1 MRRRDTA
8 WIFNLG
14 ADVYGWFTAQP
25 AWRASCARMAALLPP
40 EPGIRV
46 ADLGCGPG
54 VSAIELAR
62 RRPDAR
68 VVGLDR
74 ARRMLTEARRRSR
87 QARARCT
94 VGRPIGWVLGD
105 AARLP
110 FPDASLDAVTG
121 HSFLY
126 LLPDQPAALA
136 EMRRVLRPNGVTI
149 LMEPHARPATLGGIL
164 RAGRDPRHLLAV
176 SLWRPFSRVHGRYTR
191 ASLRAA
197 LEAAGF
203 ANCRVEETLGG
214 LGLLAVARSK
224 NQESRSKEADR
235 LLLDS

>member
-25 AWRASCARMAALLPP
+25 TWRASCARMAALLPT
-40 EPGIRV
+40 EPGIHV

-54 VSAIELAR
+54 VSAFEIAR
-62 RRPDAR
+62 LRPDAR

-74 ARRMLTEARRRSR
+74 ARRMLTEARRRSAPGR
-87 QARARCT
+87 VPAPPA
-94 VGRPIGWVLGD
+94 GRPIGWVLGD

-110 FPDASLDAVTG
+110 FPDASLDALTG

-126 LLPDQPAALA
+126 LLPDRDAALA
-136 EMRRVLRPNGVTI
+136 EMRRVLRPGGVAI
-149 LMEPHARPATLGGIL
+149 LMEPHARPATLGQLL

-191 ASLRAA
+191 RSLTAT
-197 LEAAGF
+197 LIAAGF
-203 ANCRVEETLGG
+203 VNCRVEETIGG
-214 LGLLAVARSK
+214 LGLLAVG
-224 NQESRSKEADR
+224 SRR
-235 LLLDS
+235 

>member
-8 WIFNLG
+8 WLFNLG
-14 ADVYGWFTAQP
+14 ADLYGWFTAQAP
-25 AWRASCARMAALLPP
+25 WRASCARMAALVPP

-54 VSAIELAR
+54 VSAIEIAR
-62 RRPDAR
+62 LRPDAR

-74 ARRMLTEARRRSR
+74 ARRMLAEARRRSR
-87 QARARCT
+87 SERRRGHGGGSRAGRAT
-94 VGRPIGWVLGD
+94 AGRPDSGGRPIGWVLGD

-110 FPDASLDAVTG
+110 FPDAGLDAVTG

-126 LLPDQPAALA
+126 LLPDREAALA
-136 EMRRVLRPNGVTI
+136 EMRRVLRPGGVVV
-149 LMEPHARPATLGGIL
+149 LMEPHARPATLRQTL

-191 ASLRAA
+191 QSLAA
-197 LEAAGF
+197 TLEAAGF
-203 ANCRVEETLGG
+203 TNCRVEEALGG
-214 LGLLAVARSK
+214 LGLLARG
-224 NQESRSKEADR
+224 ER
-235 LLLDS
+235 

>member
-25 AWRASCARMAALLPP
+25 TWRASCARMAALLPP

-62 RRPDAR
+62 LRPDAR

-74 ARRMLTEARRRSR
+74 ARRMLTEARRR
-87 QARARCT
+87 ARPRRGGPGS
-94 VGRPIGWVLGD
+94 VRSGPVGPGRVRSGRGRPIGWVLGD

-126 LLPDQPAALA
+126 LLPDRDAALA
-136 EMRRVLRPNGVTI
+136 EMRRVLRPGGVAI
-149 LMEPHARPATLGGIL
+149 LMEPHARPATLAQTL

-176 SLWRPFSRVHGRYTR
+176 GLWRPFSRVHGRYTR
-191 ASLRAA
+191 HSLAAA

-203 ANCRVEETLGG
+203 TDCRVEETIGG
-214 LGLLAVARSK
+214 LGLLAVG
-224 NQESRSKEADR
+224 SRR
-235 LLLDS
+235 